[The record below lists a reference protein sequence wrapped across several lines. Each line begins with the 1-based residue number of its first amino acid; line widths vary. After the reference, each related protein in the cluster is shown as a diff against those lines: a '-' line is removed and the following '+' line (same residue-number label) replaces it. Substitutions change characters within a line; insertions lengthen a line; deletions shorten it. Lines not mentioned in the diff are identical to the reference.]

1 MNPETTS
8 STLPV
13 NFKTA
18 RALRRQSDP
27 SGLERLDVDCGNAAS
42 LHLDRVLHSRIIG
55 QDDSVQLLTCAFSR
69 LLADLRDP
77 GRPALSVLLLGPTGV
92 GKTETARAF
101 ADALFGD
108 DTALTRINCEEYA
121 HGHEV
126 SKLLGP
132 PPGYI
137 GFGMEPLL
145 SQRRI
150 DRPHCKAVEAKRGM
164 VGEDN
169 GGLAEIFPSE
179 DGRRLSI
186 VLFDEIE
193 KAHPIVWNA
202 LLGILDGGVLTLGDN
217 STTNFAGSIV
227 ILTSN
232 AGSLQ
237 CRELIESSTIGFA
250 PSDADPEPQLDDL
263 EAAVLLAARETFPPE
278 FLNRLDDVLVY
289 DALEREHVERIFD
302 KFLADLHDRALRRA
316 GFPLLIRVSPDAK
329 RLIVRR
335 GTDPALGARPLRRA
349 IDSLLIAPL
358 SRLIAAR
365 SLTRG
370 DVVHVERGRSGNLA
384 FYRDNSPEA
393 AVVA

>member
-1 MNPETTS
+1 MNPESTP

-13 NFKTA
+13 HFKTA
-18 RALRRQSDP
+18 RALRRQLGP
-27 SGLERLDVDCGNAAS
+27 AGLERLDVDCESAAS
-42 LHLDRVLHSRIIG
+42 MHLDRVLHSRIIG
-55 QDDSVQLLTCAFSR
+55 QDESLQLLTSAFSR

-77 GRPALSVLLLGPTGV
+77 GRPALSFLLLGPTGV

-108 DTALTRINCEEYA
+108 ETALTRINCEEYA

-132 PPGYI
+132 PPGYV

-150 DRPHCKAVEAKRGM
+150 DRPHLQAVEAKRGM

-169 GGLAEIFPSE
+169 ARLAEIFPSE
-179 DGRRLSI
+179 RGKRLSI

-202 LLGILDGGVLTLGDN
+202 LLGILEGGVLTLGDN
-217 STTNFAGSIV
+217 STTDFAGSIV

-232 AGSLQ
+232 AGSMQ
-237 CRELIESSTIGFA
+237 CRELMQRSTIGFSS
-250 PSDADPEPQLDDL
+250 SDADPEAQLDDL

-289 DALEREHVERIFD
+289 GALERKHVERIFD
-302 KFLADLHDRALRRA
+302 KFLADLHERALRQA

-329 RLIVRR
+329 RLIVTR
-335 GTDPALGARPLRRA
+335 GADPALGARPLRRA
-349 IDSLLIAPL
+349 IDALLVAPL

-365 SLTRG
+365 SVTPG
-370 DVVHVERGRSGNLA
+370 DVLHVERESGGDLA
-384 FYRDNSPEA
+384 FYRDNSPRA